1 MPELSTM
8 PIYVLHGFRWPR
20 RGIRHHIILNNIDDA
35 APEYIVAPKT
45 SASLLHSLRGFYP
58 SVMKSL
64 PNLRFV
70 EQYDPAD
77 VSSRALSQPYA
88 FVADKVEV
96 CQLSLDIGEIIGQ
109 GVPAEGW
116 GALLELRDQLAPG
129 EKVGWWVVYNG
140 DEQREA
146 PLAKSLSYDEVYEEN
161 GDQVSLSRSGSYIL
175 W

>member
-1 MPELSTM
+1 
-8 PIYVLHGFRWPR
+8 
-20 RGIRHHIILNNIDDA
+20 
-35 APEYIVAPKT
+35 
-45 SASLLHSLRGFYP
+45 
-58 SVMKSL
+58 MKGL

-88 FVADKVEV
+88 FVADKVEI

-109 GVPAEGW
+109 GVAAEGW

-146 PLAKSLSYDEVYEEN
+146 PVTRCLSNDEAYEEN
-161 GDQVSLSRSGSYIL
+161 GEEVSL
-175 W
+175 